1 MDSYRTFRLDRVTA
15 LQLADYDYGAD
26 VLPPDEKKKVEE
38 QDEDQ
43 LWNNSKR

>member
-1 MDSYRTFRLDRVTA
+1 MDSYRTFRLDRVTG

-38 QDEDQ
+38 QDED
-43 LWNNSKR
+43 